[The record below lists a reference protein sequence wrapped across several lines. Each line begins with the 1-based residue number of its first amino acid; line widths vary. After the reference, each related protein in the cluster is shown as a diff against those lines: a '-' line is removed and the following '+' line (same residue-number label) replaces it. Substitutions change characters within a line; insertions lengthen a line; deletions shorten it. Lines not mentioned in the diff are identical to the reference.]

1 MSNKLEPFFLQLHQL
16 AIHLPYLL
24 NVSRVSSSFIHGE

>member
-1 MSNKLEPFFLQLHQL
+1 MSNKLEPLQLHQL